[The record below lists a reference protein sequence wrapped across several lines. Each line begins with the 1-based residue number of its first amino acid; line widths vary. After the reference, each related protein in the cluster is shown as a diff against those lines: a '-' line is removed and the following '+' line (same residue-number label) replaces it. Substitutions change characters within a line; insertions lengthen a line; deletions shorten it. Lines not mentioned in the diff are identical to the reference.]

1 MIEEINVKV
10 KGYRQCIEATEMQ
23 EEIKKFKDVTCF
35 SNVDC
40 ILKLHQQTS
49 SLWSQAQSMRLII
62 DSLDHKPFLKL
73 NLSDISKQLTL
84 VSASPSDYSDT
95 NLVKFAIWICN

>member
-1 MIEEINVKV
+1 MIEEINAKV

-35 SNVDC
+35 TDVDC

-49 SLWSQAQSMRLII
+49 SLWS
-62 DSLDHKPFLKL
+62 
-73 NLSDISKQLTL
+73 
-84 VSASPSDYSDT
+84 
-95 NLVKFAIWICN
+95 